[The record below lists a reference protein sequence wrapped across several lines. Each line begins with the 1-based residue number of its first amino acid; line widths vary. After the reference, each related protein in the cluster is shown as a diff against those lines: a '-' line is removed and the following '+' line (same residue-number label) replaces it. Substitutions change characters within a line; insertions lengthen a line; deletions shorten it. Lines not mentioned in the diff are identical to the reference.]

1 MYKFSFIVLLMLLLA
16 GCDNGQ
22 PARTVEEFKAD
33 KERRHSM
40 LAICKN
46 NPGEKSLSP
55 NCINAQQA
63 ENEIAN
69 SRRGYS
75 PLPSVRMGN

>member
-22 PARTVEEFKAD
+22 PTRTVEEFKAD

-40 LAICKN
+40 LATCKN
-46 NPGEKSLSP
+46 NPSEKILSP
-55 NCINAQQA
+55 SCINAQQA

>member
-22 PARTVEEFKAD
+22 TTRTVEEFKAD
-33 KERRHSM
+33 KEQRHSM
-40 LAICKN
+40 LATCKN
-46 NPGEKSLSP
+46 NAGEKSLSP

>member
-1 MYKFSFIVLLMLLLA
+1 MMKFSFIVLPMLLLA
-16 GCDNGQ
+16 GCDNSQ
-22 PARTVEEFKAD
+22 PTRTVEEFKAD
-33 KERRHSM
+33 KQQRLSM
-40 LAICKN
+40 LATCKK
-46 NPGEKSLSP
+46 NPGEKALSP

-75 PLPSVRMGN
+75 PLPSVKMGN

>member
-1 MYKFSFIVLLMLLLA
+1 MKFSFIVLPMLLLA

-22 PARTVEEFKAD
+22 PTRTVEEFKAD
-33 KERRHSM
+33 KQQRLSM
-40 LAICKN
+40 LATCKN
-46 NPGEKSLSP
+46 NPGEKGLSP

-75 PLPSVRMGN
+75 PLPSVKMGN